1 MELTRDFKEFIELLN
16 AHEVKY
22 LIVGEYAVN
31 YHGYIRFTGDL
42 DFWIWIE
49 KENIKKLLSAINE
62 FGFGSLKLN
71 STDFVNPEN
80 IIQFGVE
87 PNRIDLL
94 VDVDTLNFEQCYT
107 RRVIQ
112 KKEGVEMNIISI
124 DDLIIAKEAAGRP
137 QDLADVY
144 HIKKVKEIISKN
156 KK

>member
-1 MELTRDFKEFIELLN
+1 MGLTRDFKEFIELLN

-112 KKEGVEMNIISI
+112 KKEGVEINIISI

-137 QDLADVY
+137 QDLADV
-144 HIKKVKEIISKN
+144 
-156 KK
+156 